1 MQNAQTLA
9 PPDNFFDALRAEA
22 RAAPAS
28 GIVEV
33 FHYGRNREGIIPL
46 WVGEGDLP
54 TPAFIHEAA
63 TRSFAAG
70 ETFYTNQRGLSELRE
85 AIARYLARV
94 YAAGSAL
101 TGLYSPERFT
111 ATIGGMHALQIALRL
126 IAGGG
131 DEAIVITPAWP
142 NFRGALTVTGT
153 GVIELPLQF
162 SGGGAEGRWHLDL
175 TRLAD
180 AATPRTRAIIL
191 NSPSNPT
198 GWTASREELATILDI
213 ARRRGLW
220 IVADEI
226 YGRYFYAGERAPSF
240 RDLIDE
246 EDRIMFVQTFSKNW
260 AMTGWRTGWIEAPES
275 LGPIIENL
283 VQYSTS
289 GVPVPMQRAAIA
301 ALDHG
306 DEFIVAQVARAKQN
320 CDLISAAL
328 AETGRVRFAVPQ
340 GAFYIFCSIETPLDA
355 RALAFRLVD
364 EAKIGLAPGTAF
376 GSGGERFL
384 RMCFAR
390 EREKMIEAAARLSQW
405 LTR

>member
-1 MQNAQTLA
+1 MRNVPKVGSDDILA
-9 PPDNFFDALRAEA
+9 ALRAEA
-22 RAAPAS
+22 RAAPPS

-54 TPAFIHEAA
+54 TPNFIHEAA

-70 ETFYTNQRGLSELRE
+70 ETFYTNQRGLPELRE
-85 AIARYLARV
+85 GIAAYLARV
-94 YAAGSAL
+94 YAPQSPMSGV
-101 TGLYSPERFT
+101 YSPDRFSV
-111 ATIGGMHALQIALRL
+111 TIGGMHALQIALRL
-126 IAGGG
+126 VAGAG

-142 NFRGALTVTGT
+142 NFRGALMVTGT
-153 GVIELPLQF
+153 SVTEVPLQF
-162 SGGGAEGRWHLDL
+162 SGAGAEGRWQLPLD
-175 TRLAD
+175 RLVD
-180 AATPRTRAIIL
+180 AITPRTRAIII

-198 GWTASREELATILDI
+198 GWTASREELASILDI

-220 IVADEI
+220 IIADEI
-226 YGRYFYAGERAPSF
+226 YGRFFYSGERAPSF

-246 EDRIMFVQTFSKNW
+246 DDRIMFVQTFSKNW
-260 AMTGWRTGWIEAPES
+260 AMTGWRLGWLEAPVP

-301 ALDHG
+301 ALQQGED
-306 DEFIVAQVARAKQN
+306 FVASQVARAKDN
-320 CDLISAAL
+320 RDLLVEAL
-328 AETGRVRFAVPQ
+328 AQTRHAHFAVPA
-340 GAFYIFCSIETPLDA
+340 GAFYFFCAFDTTLDT
-355 RALAFRLVD
+355 RTLAFRLVD
-364 EAKIGLAPGTAF
+364 EARIGVAPGTAF
-376 GSGGERFL
+376 GTGGERFI

-390 EREKMIEAAARLSQW
+390 RREDMIEAARLLSEW